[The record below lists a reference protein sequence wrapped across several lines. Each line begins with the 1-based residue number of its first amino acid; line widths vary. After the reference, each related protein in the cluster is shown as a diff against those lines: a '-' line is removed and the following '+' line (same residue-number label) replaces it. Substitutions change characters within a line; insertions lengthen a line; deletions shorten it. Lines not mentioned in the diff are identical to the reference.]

1 MSPFHGRRRENSS
14 DTCRRRAYSKRTGA
28 RHTCIDDVKSPR
40 SLRVPPFWEVSG
52 QKSNLASWRK
62 TVRFCVKRSLFFAS
76 RLFWTS
82 AMRRSKAAV
91 SFICRSGDE
100 ACDGAGIVSAVSQR
114 ASAREKA
121 GRAEGVSH
129 VRSATVVS
137 AILQTGK
144 CSKECMSYA
153 LYNMKRHV
161 HTCCWI
167 IDCFH
172 EAKKLGLE
180 RIKARSGRESDH

>member
-1 MSPFHGRRRENSS
+1 
-14 DTCRRRAYSKRTGA
+14 
-28 RHTCIDDVKSPR
+28 
-40 SLRVPPFWEVSG
+40 
-52 QKSNLASWRK
+52 
-62 TVRFCVKRSLFFAS
+62 
-76 RLFWTS
+76 
-82 AMRRSKAAV
+82 MRRSKAAV

-180 RIKARSGRESDH
+180 RIKARSGPRQVVRRRAPAHAPGAQQGPPESRIRKSCWHRWPKKGPD